1 MDRLAMMDTTI
12 HVFLSYMRVEKG
24 LAHNTILAY
33 GRDLKRYTAFL
44 GKRRKHEAGEA
55 SREDVVDF
63 LSSLYKEKL
72 DSRSV
77 ARFLVSL
84 RSFYKYLLMEEL
96 VRLDPTENLES
107 PKIRQGLPT
116 YLRVEEIDRLLAA
129 PDVATPIGLRDRA
142 MLEVF
147 YSTGLRV
154 SEVLNLRLSDVDMR
168 AGCVRCIGK
177 GNKERLVPIG
187 RKAIAAV
194 EQYLAGARPKFLRAG
209 TPALHHQILFLTRGG
224 RRLSR
229 ITIWKMLHDYGV
241 KLGLRGRLTP
251 HKLRH
256 SFATHLLEGGADLR
270 SVQLMLGHADI
281 STTQIYTHVVEERL
295 KEIYKAH
302 HPRA

>member
-1 MDRLAMMDTTI
+1 MMDTTI
-12 HVFLSYMRVEKG
+12 HAFLSYLRVEKG
-24 LAHNTILAY
+24 LSQNTILAY
-33 GRDLKRYTAFL
+33 GRDLKRFAAFL
-44 GKRRKHEAGEA
+44 SLRRKREINQVN
-55 SREDVVDF
+55 REDIVDF
-63 LSSLYKEKL
+63 LSNLYKEKL

-77 ARFLVSL
+77 ARYLVSV
-84 RSFYKYLLMEEL
+84 RGFFRYAVMEEL
-96 VRLDPTENLES
+96 VKTDPTENLES
-107 PKIRQGLPT
+107 PKIRQSLPT
-116 YLRVEEIDRLLAA
+116 YLRVEEIDRILAT
-129 PDVATPIGLRDRA
+129 PDLTTPIGLRDRA
-142 MLEVF
+142 MLEVL

-154 SEVLNLRLSDVDMR
+154 SELLNLRISDVDMR
-168 AGCVRCIGK
+168 MGCVRCIGK
-177 GNKERLVPIG
+177 GDKERLVPIG

-194 EQYLAGARPKFLRAG
+194 EQYLAEARPKF
-209 TPALHHQILFLTRGG
+209 ALSPTITQHNHVLFLTRNG

-229 ITIWKMLHDYGV
+229 ISIWKIMHDYGV

-295 KEIYKAH
+295 KQIYKAH